1 MCENLT
7 SARLP
12 VCCVRTNPPRVSPT
26 VQRRNAKIEI
36 FVIMKNLEKKKKRVF
51 LLLASE
57 RGAP

>member
-36 FVIMKNLEKKKKRVF
+36 FVIMKNFRKKKKSF